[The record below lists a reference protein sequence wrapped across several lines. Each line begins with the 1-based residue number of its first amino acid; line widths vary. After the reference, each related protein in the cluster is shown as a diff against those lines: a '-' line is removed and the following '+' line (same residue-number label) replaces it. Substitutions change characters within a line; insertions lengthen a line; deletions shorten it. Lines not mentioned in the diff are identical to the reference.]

1 MVALSNTSARQF
13 KIPVWFTLPLL
24 IGILV
29 VGFWLIA
36 TFLAPYMTP
45 YDPLQMADRRLQIP
59 SWSHWLGT
67 DALGRDVLARTL
79 YGARHSL
86 PIALVVVVSAVIIG
100 ALAGAVA
107 GYRGGWVDAAI
118 AAGAG
123 SGRILFKHILPLCWT
138 PVLISATMDL
148 GQVILLAAS
157 LSFIGLGAT
166 PPTPEWGSMIAEGAV
181 HFYNWWIAMGP
192 GLAIL
197 TIVLGFNFIGDGL
210 RDYFDPRSK

>member
-13 KIPVWFTLPLL
+13 KIPGWFTLPLL

-107 GYRGGWVDAAI
+107 GYRGGWNASMSRRPLPPVP
-118 AAGAG
+118 AAGAFFSSIFSRFAG
-123 SGRILFKHILPLCWT
+123 PL
-138 PVLISATMDL
+138 
-148 GQVILLAAS
+148 
-157 LSFIGLGAT
+157 
-166 PPTPEWGSMIAEGAV
+166 
-181 HFYNWWIAMGP
+181 Y
-192 GLAIL
+192 
-197 TIVLGFNFIGDGL
+197 
-210 RDYFDPRSK
+210 

>member
-79 YGARHSL
+79 YGADRKS
-86 PIALVVVVSAVIIG
+86 VV
-100 ALAGAVA
+100 
-107 GYRGGWVDAAI
+107 
-118 AAGAG
+118 
-123 SGRILFKHILPLCWT
+123 
-138 PVLISATMDL
+138 
-148 GQVILLAAS
+148 
-157 LSFIGLGAT
+157 
-166 PPTPEWGSMIAEGAV
+166 
-181 HFYNWWIAMGP
+181 
-192 GLAIL
+192 
-197 TIVLGFNFIGDGL
+197 
-210 RDYFDPRSK
+210 